1 MTTAIGQLV
10 QSRRYRAMIRQLTAL
25 PSTELRALGIA
36 PSQIDHLA
44 LELSLA
50 QKADAPRTIIALLA
64 LGGLIVFWIIQ

>member
-1 MTTAIGQLV
+1 MTTAIGRLV
-10 QSRRYRAMIRQLTAL
+10 QSRRYRAMVRQLTAL
-25 PSTELRALGIA
+25 PSTELTALGIA

-64 LGGLIVFWIIQ
+64 LGGLIAFWIIQ

>member
-1 MTTAIGQLV
+1 MTTTIGLLV
-10 QSRRYRAMIRQLTAL
+10 QSRRYRAMVRQLTAL

-50 QKADAPRTIIALLA
+50 QKGDAPRTIIALLA
-64 LGGLIVFWIIQ
+64 LGGLITFWIIQ

>member
-1 MTTAIGQLV
+1 MTTAFRRWV
-10 QSRRYRAMIRQLTAL
+10 QSRRYQAMVRQLKAL

-44 LELSLA
+44 LEVSLA

-64 LGGLIVFWIIQ
+64 VGGLIASWSIQ

>member
-1 MTTAIGQLV
+1 MTTAIGRLV
-10 QSRRYRAMIRQLTAL
+10 QSRRYRAMVRQLTAL

-50 QKADAPRTIIALLA
+50 QKGDAPRTIIALLA
-64 LGGLIVFWIIQ
+64 LGGLIAFWIIQ